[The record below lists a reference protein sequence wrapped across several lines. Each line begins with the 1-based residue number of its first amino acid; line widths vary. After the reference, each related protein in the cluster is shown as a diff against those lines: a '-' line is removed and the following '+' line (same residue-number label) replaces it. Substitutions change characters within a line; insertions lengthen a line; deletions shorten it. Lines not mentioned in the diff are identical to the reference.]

1 MLTDTGAAGIRPT
14 KDVDAIVEVTSYA
27 MYAALSERLRAIGL
41 TEDMSKDA
49 PLCRWRHRDI
59 IFDVMPTD
67 ARVLGF
73 SNTWYVP
80 AIRCAQ
86 TVSITGQQVRLVT
99 PVYFIATKLEAF
111 HGRGQDDV
119 VMSHDLEDI
128 VTVIDG
134 RPEVASEIKAA
145 DPDVRN
151 FITSEISQLLAN
163 RVFTDS
169 LSGFV
174 NSDRASQARRP
185 ILEAR
190 LRAIA
195 DT

>member
-1 MLTDTGAAGIRPT
+1 MRPNG
-14 KDVDAIVEVTSYA
+14 VDY
-27 MYAALSERLRAIGL
+27 RA
-41 TEDMSKDA
+41 T
-49 PLCRWRHRDI
+49 
-59 IFDVMPTD
+59 
-67 ARVLGF
+67 
-73 SNTWYVP
+73 
-80 AIRCAQ
+80 
-86 TVSITGQQVRLVT
+86 VRLIT

-134 RPEVASEIKAA
+134 RPEVGSEIKAA

-169 LSGFV
+169 LSGFL

>member
-1 MLTDTGAAGIRPT
+1 MADPNRELFVSVVELVRPILDELVFVGGCATGLLLTDTGAAGIRPA

-86 TVSITGQQVRLVT
+86 TVSITGQR
-99 PVYFIATKLEAF
+99 YA
-111 HGRGQDDV
+111 
-119 VMSHDLEDI
+119 
-128 VTVIDG
+128 
-134 RPEVASEIKAA
+134 
-145 DPDVRN
+145 
-151 FITSEISQLLAN
+151 
-163 RVFTDS
+163 
-169 LSGFV
+169 
-174 NSDRASQARRP
+174 
-185 ILEAR
+185 
-190 LRAIA
+190 
-195 DT
+195 